1 MFIRT
6 RARKILRDVW
16 ARKGRTALV
25 STAIFIGVVG
35 TIALFSMS
43 DILITQLETDIK
55 QEELSMLQVS
65 VTAEEGARLD
75 NAAYMRMLED
85 YPGVT
90 DVVAGL
96 EERPIYFKVNE
107 DDAKFEDGVTQ
118 SLVVLN
124 EDRTGLLNAPMEA
137 PAPIE
142 PFRLLEG
149 GEWPAPGQNQ
159 LAIEQRMAEEYD
171 LGVGDTLY
179 VRVLSPSRDPQ
190 QNGATGTVE
199 AWTITGIVFDP
210 YGFTPKVTTITTLP
224 DAGYLTGLVGLTD
237 FWMRFSDF
245 EMVEDQSDDVLN
257 LIANDTAYIPAF
269 SEVQDPENNALIA
282 NARLI
287 SNLMAF
293 LALVALIVSGF
304 LVINVISSLVVEQKR
319 QIGVMKSMGATRKD
333 NFLIYSGIAFVYG
346 LIGVIP
352 GVILGIPAGNAAAHA
367 LAPQLNTVLEGFK
380 TSPGS
385 IVLGVVVGLLVP
397 VLASLIPV
405 FNGTRVKIL
414 DAMTDLGIGA
424 HYGTGPIA
432 KLIARLPLPV
442 TIRQGL
448 SNVSLKK
455 SRLAFTVITL
465 AVAVGAFMGIYAIFA
480 SLTSGIQSFID
491 SWNMQMLVAPLE
503 PRDPEQITTIVQNAL
518 GDEIESFESGFQI
531 QVEFEGYDPEISA
544 FGPPGILAYGYE
556 LTSETPAFTFEIDEG
571 EGLTPENAG
580 RGIVLS
586 SLLAANMD
594 KTVGDRVVLKVPG
607 RTAELN
613 VVGISNFPIEQVWMD
628 WRTIAELSGS
638 TLDVITSDSPIPAG
652 TIPPEARNFIKY
664 ATLVEVEDFAAEGP
678 LPGVLALGL
687 TPALGNLLTFDEGGF
702 FGQGEANPG
711 QLEVILSR
719 GLAEAGDY
727 AVGDTLALTSIAD
740 PGATQEARVA
750 GIFALPPMMGG
761 QGAQIPDQFIGMFW
775 RDLTTLDGAQVETE
789 PLPIGYFITTPDDD
803 ATVDDIDNLAD
814 RVNEVFV
821 EQGIPSFTL
830 NFVELTEQ
838 ISNGFFTFQAIL
850 SAVAGLIA
858 LVGALGLLTTLSMSV
873 FERQKE
879 IGVMRSIGA
888 SSRTVVTQFLT
899 EGLVVG
905 VIAWIVGIPLM
916 VLIQLLLLN
925 ITGFSEM
932 FPFELSL
939 EAIIVGL
946 VGILIITTIASLWPS
961 LGAARKTVSDIL
973 RYQ

>member
-6 RARKILRDVW
+6 RVRKILRDVW

-43 DILITQLETDIK
+43 DILITQLENDIK
-55 QEELSMLQVS
+55 QEELAMLQVS
-65 VTAEEGARLD
+65 VSAEEGAILD
-75 NAAYMRMLED
+75 NAAYIRMLED

-90 DVVAGL
+90 EVVAGI
-96 EERPIYFKVNE
+96 EERPIYFKVGE
-107 DDAKFEDGVTQ
+107 DDEQFEDGVTQ

-124 EDRTGLLNAPMEA
+124 DDRTGLLDAPMDA

-142 PFRLLEG
+142 PYRLLEG

-159 LAIEQRMAEEYD
+159 LAVEMRMAEEYD
-171 LGVGDTLY
+171 LDVGDTLY

-199 AWTITGIVFDP
+199 TWTITGIAFDP
-210 YGFTPKVTTITTLP
+210 YGFTPKVTTFTTLS

-237 FWMRFSDF
+237 FWMRFTDFSIAEEESD
-245 EMVEDQSDDVLN
+245 EILN

-269 SEVQDPENNALIA
+269 SEIQDPENNALIA

-319 QIGVMKSMGATRKD
+319 QIGVMKSMGATRRD
-333 NFLIYSGIAFVYG
+333 NFFIYSGIAFAYG

-352 GVILGIPAGNAAAHA
+352 GVILGIPGGNAAAHA

-385 IVLGVVVGLLVP
+385 IIMGVIVGLLVP
-397 VLASLIPV
+397 VLASIIPV
-405 FNGTRVKIL
+405 FNGTRVQIL

-424 HYGTGPIA
+424 RYGTGPIA

-491 SWNMQMLVAPLE
+491 SWNVQLLVAPLE
-503 PRDPEQITTIVQNAL
+503 SRDPEQVTSIVQNTL
-518 GDEIESFESGFQI
+518 GDEIETVESGFQI

-556 LTSETPAFTFEIDEG
+556 LTSDTPAFTFEIDEG
-571 EGLTPENAG
+571 EPLTPENAA

-594 KTVGDRVVLKVPG
+594 KTVGDRVVIKVPG
-607 RTAELN
+607 RTAELD

-638 TLDVITSDSPIPAG
+638 TFDVITSDSPVPAEA
-652 TIPPEARNFIKY
+652 IPPEARSFIKY
-664 ATLVEVEDFAAEGP
+664 VSLVEVEGLDAGGS
-678 LPGVLALGL
+678 LPGVLAMGL
-687 TPALGNLLTFDEGGF
+687 TPALSNLLTFDEGGY
-702 FGQGEANPG
+702 FGQGQADPG
-711 QLEVILSR
+711 QVEIIISR
-719 GLAEAGDY
+719 ALAETSGY
-727 AVGDTLALTSIAD
+727 AVGDTLALTSQVD
-740 PGATQEARVA
+740 QGTTQDARVV
-750 GIFALPPMMGG
+750 GIFAPPPLMGG
-761 QGAQIPDQFIGMFW
+761 EGAQIPDEFIGMFW
-775 RDLTTLDGAQVETE
+775 RDLTALDSAQVETE
-789 PLPIGYFITTPDDD
+789 PLPVGYFITTPDDSPE
-803 ATVDDIDNLAD
+803 VSDIDDLAD
-814 RVNEVFV
+814 RINDVFV
-821 EQGIPSFTL
+821 EQGIPIFTL
-830 NFVELTEQ
+830 NFVELTQQ
-838 ISNGFFTFQAIL
+838 ISDGFFTFQAIL

-905 VIAWIVGIPLM
+905 VIAWLVGIPLM

-939 EAIIVGL
+939 EAIVVGL
-946 VGILIITTIASLWPS
+946 VGILVITTIASLWPS